1 MLKYI
6 RYYLRHWLLIICIQS
21 SYGLDDNESW
31 TSVGFDKKLP
41 YSFKLQFEQELR
53 IDNQL
58 STFKQTFSEFS
69 LSYSVFKGFKIELP
83 FRYMTYK
90 DKTKQRVSFSGSY
103 KYSFKPVSL
112 KHRTKYQRTYEKGEI
127 PEELIRNKLSI
138 NYRLNKKIE
147 PYVSGEFIQ
156 LLDATNYPLDET
168 RFSFGL
174 TYKLPKK
181 NSIKIFY
188 TLKNEDKTKNI
199 NQMTYECLDKI
210 LYLIYYLK

>member
-1 MLKYI
+1 VLKYI

-21 SYGLDDNESW
+21 SYGLDDNQSW
-31 TSVGFDKKLP
+31 TSVGFEKKLP

-53 IDNQL
+53 LDNQL

-188 TLKNEDKTKNI
+188 TLKNEDKTKKNPDEI
-199 NQMTYECLDKI
+199 GVFGLSYNFSL
-210 LYLIYYLK
+210 